1 LSWGKVAKQFLRRT
15 RDHQRRRDENLRSLA
30 EEIVRQ
36 ERGRKQSH
44 QLVCDVELFLQR
56 LADAADRRSQRLQR
70 IEQEAYHELTF
81 RPQTRRNREEK
92 AAKTSD
98 DELDDE
104 LVSVLSADPVRDFL
118 LRYEEDMEDRRRRM
132 PQKYRSKAEKPRS
145 SEANYGRQSGREETK
160 QATAGSPP
168 RFRF

>member
-1 LSWGKVAKQFLRRT
+1 MARQFLRRT
-15 RDHQRRRDENLRSLA
+15 RDHQRRRDENLRILA
-30 EEIVRQ
+30 EDIVRN
-36 ERGRKQSH
+36 ERGHKQSH
-44 QLVCDVELFLQR
+44 KLVCDVELFLQR

-70 IEQEAYHELTF
+70 IEQEAYQELTF

-92 AAKTSD
+92 QAKTSD

-132 PQKYRSKAEKPRS
+132 PQKYRSKVDKPRR
-145 SEANYGRQSGREETK
+145 EPGREESK
-160 QATAGSPP
+160 QALTSSPP